1 MAWLDLNC
9 LERWQKSKLLVSKKG
24 PTAHLAHSSS
34 VDLSTSELADKG
46 LLCSHWS
53 LRTQGWKPGDCDGT
67 FQMLLEGKSFSCSIA
82 RLGKMGF
89 GFASSWAL
97 QARDSK
103 CAGGQSAKLSHSSG
117 FCLRHLANEKSLA
130 SPTAQRY
137 SCPYWWQGIQ
147 H

>member
-1 MAWLDLNC
+1 
-9 LERWQKSKLLVSKKG
+9 
-24 PTAHLAHSSS
+24 
-34 VDLSTSELADKG
+34 
-46 LLCSHWS
+46 
-53 LRTQGWKPGDCDGT
+53 
-67 FQMLLEGKSFSCSIA
+67 MLLEGKSFSCSIA

-130 SPTAQRY
+130 FTNSPKVQLPLLVAGHTTLSALAATLHWEKAGVVFAVACSGRQFLA
-137 SCPYWWQGIQ
+137 
-147 H
+147 